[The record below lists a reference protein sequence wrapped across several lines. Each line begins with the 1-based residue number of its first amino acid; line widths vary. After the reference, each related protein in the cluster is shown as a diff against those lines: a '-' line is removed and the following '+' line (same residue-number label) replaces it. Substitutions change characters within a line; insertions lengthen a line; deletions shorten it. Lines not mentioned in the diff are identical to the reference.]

1 MIWFPEKY
9 CLNIFINKKYMLTY
23 IKKQH
28 YLLIACIGLA
38 GLSAKAQK
46 SDTTKNKKLDSALI
60 KPLTKPDA
68 IKPYKDVITAD
79 AKTAAGFFTVH
90 KIDDKCFF
98 ELPDSIL
105 NRDLLTVNRI
115 ARSAAGLRSAF
126 LGGAMSYSGDWIG
139 ESVIRFEK
147 GSVNKIMLKVIAYK
161 ERAED
166 SSENGLYKAVAENN
180 MQPIYAAFAVKAI
193 AKEKKSVVIDV
204 TDFINSDNTVFGFVN
219 GIKTYLGL
227 GNLAPDRSYVDTIMG
242 FPMNMEIRSVKTYNV
257 TPPNQS
263 PIPFTYEFNNSIVL
277 LPKVPM
283 KARSLDPRVGFF
295 GMEATVDFDAD
306 PQGVKTASNIM
317 RWRLEPKPEDLEKY
331 NRGELVEPQ
340 NPIIIYIDP
349 NTPQKWVPYLIQ
361 GVNDWQAA
369 FEKAGFKN
377 AIMAKAAPTKQ
388 EDSTWSIDDARHSAL
403 VYKPSDI
410 PNASGPSV
418 KDPRSGEILETHINW
433 YHNVMD
439 LLYRWYFVQAGA
451 VDPRANKPQLDDSL
465 MGELIR
471 FVSSHEIGHTLGL
484 RHNWGASSTVPVEKL
499 RDKVWVEEHGHTP
512 SIMDYA
518 RFNYVAQP
526 EDHISEKGLFP
537 RIGDYDKWAIEWGY
551 KMIPGNKTTTEEK
564 GILNKWI
571 VDKLKTCP
579 QCYFGIEAVPFDP
592 STGAD
597 PRNQNEDLGDDAML
611 AGMYGI
617 KNLKRIL
624 PNLVKWTQQSNE
636 DYARAGKMYQEIV
649 NQFQRYMGHVLM
661 NIGGILTTPKTV
673 EQPGDVYAF
682 VPKEKQKR
690 AMAFLQKEL
699 FATPE
704 WLRDT
709 HLYSITKT
717 DFSSVETVQKT
728 MLTQLLDGKYIY
740 RLMAQEEQSPA
751 KAYTVNEMLTD
762 LQQGIFGELP
772 ANKPIS
778 LNRRNLQKAFV
789 DKLILLVGPGKEAI
803 NGGTDASSIVKAHA
817 RKLAADIKKALLM
830 YQDVPS
836 SAHLKDLHERLMNAL
851 EPKR

>member
-1 MIWFPEKY
+1 
-9 CLNIFINKKYMLTY
+9 MLTY

-38 GLSAKAQK
+38 GLSARAQR
-46 SDTTKNKKLDSALI
+46 SDTAKNKKPDSALI
-60 KPLTKPDA
+60 KALPKPDA

-105 NRDLLTVNRI
+105 SRDLLTVNRI
-115 ARSAAGLRSAF
+115 AKSAAGLRSPF
-126 LGGAMSYSGDWIG
+126 GGLMSYSGDWIG

-147 GSVNKIMLKVIAYK
+147 GALNKIMLKVISYG

-166 SSENGLYKAVAENN
+166 SSENGLYKAVADNN
-180 MQPIYAAFAVKAI
+180 IQPIYAAFPLKAI
-193 AKEKKSVVIDV
+193 NKEKKSVVIDV

-219 GIKTYLGL
+219 GVKAFVGL

-242 FPMNMEIRSVKTYNV
+242 FPMNMEIRSVKTYSA
-257 TPPNQS
+257 TPPNKS

-277 LPKVPM
+277 LPRVPM
-283 KARSLDPRVGFF
+283 KARDYDPRVGYF
-295 GMEATVDFDAD
+295 GVAPTEYVDFDAD
-306 PQGVKTASNIM
+306 PQGVKKVSNIW
-317 RWRLEPKPEDLEKY
+317 RWRLEPKPEDVEKY

-340 NPIIIYIDP
+340 KPIIIYIDP
-349 NTPQKWVPYLIQ
+349 NTPKKWVPYLIQ

-377 AIMAKAAPTKQ
+377 AIMAKKAPTKQ
-388 EDSTWSIDDARHSAL
+388 EDSTWSIEDARHSAL
-403 VYKPSDI
+403 VYKPSEI

-433 YHNVMD
+433 YHNVMEI
-439 LLYRWYFVQAGA
+439 LYKWYFIQAGA

-499 RDKVWVEEHGHTP
+499 RDKAWVEAHGHTP

-551 KMIPGNKTTTEEK
+551 RMIPDNITAEEEK
-564 GILNKWI
+564 KTLNKWI
-571 VDKLKTCP
+571 VEKLKTCP
-579 QCYFGIEAVPFDP
+579 QCYFGIGDGE
-592 STGAD
+592 TED

-611 AGMYGI
+611 AGTYGI
-617 KNLKRIL
+617 KNLKRIV
-624 PNLVKWTQQSNE
+624 PNLVKWTQQANE
-636 DYARAGKMYQEIV
+636 NYSKAGDMYQEVV
-649 NQFQRYMGHVLM
+649 NQFQRYMGHVLK
-661 NIGGILTTPKTV
+661 NIGGILITPKTV
-673 EQPGDVYAF
+673 EQSGDVYEF

-709 HLYSITKT
+709 HLYNLTT
-717 DFSSVETVQKT
+717 TGFPSVEKVQKNI
-728 MLTQLLDGKYIY
+728 LDQLLDSKYLY

-762 LQQGIFGELP
+762 LYQGIFAELP
-772 ANKPIS
+772 AHKSIS
-778 LNRRNLQKAFV
+778 LNRRNLQKAYV
-789 DKLILLVGPGKEAI
+789 IKLATLIAPVKPAI
-803 NGGTDASSIVKAHA
+803 SAESDASSVVKAHA
-817 RKLAADIKKALLM
+817 RKLAASIKSALPT
-830 YQDVPS
+830 YHDAA
-836 SAHLKDLHERLMNAL
+836 SADHLKDLYERLINVL
-851 EPKR
+851 EPSRNYIK

>member
-1 MIWFPEKY
+1 MV
-9 CLNIFINKKYMLTY
+9 TH

-28 YLLIACIGLA
+28 LILMACICLA
-38 GLSAKAQK
+38 GLTATAQK
-46 SDTTKNKKLDSALI
+46 TDTTKNKKLDSALL
-60 KPLTKPDA
+60 KALPKPDA

-79 AKTAAGFFTVH
+79 AKTAVGFFTVH

-115 ARSAAGLRSAF
+115 AKSAAGYRGTI
-126 LGGAMSYSGDWIG
+126 GGMMTYSGDWIG

-147 GSVNKIMLKVIAYK
+147 GSVNKIMLKVISYT
-161 ERAED
+161 ERSED
-166 SSENGLYKAVAENN
+166 SSENGLHKAVAENN
-180 MQPIYAAFAVKAI
+180 IQPIYAAFPVKAI
-193 AKEKKSVVIDV
+193 NKEKKTVVVDV
-204 TDFINSDNTVFGFVN
+204 TDFINSDNTVFGYMN
-219 GIKTYLGL
+219 GIKIWLGL
-227 GNLAPDRSYVDTIMG
+227 GNIAADRSYIDTIMG

-257 TPPNQS
+257 TPPNKA
-263 PIPFTYEFNNSIVL
+263 PVPYTFEFNNSIVL

-283 KARSLDPRVGFF
+283 KARNLDPRVGFF
-295 GMEATVDFDAD
+295 GLAPTTYVDFDAD
-306 PQGVKTASNIM
+306 PHGVKTLSNIW
-317 RWRLEPKPEDLEKY
+317 RWRLEPKPEDVEKY

-340 NPIIIYIDP
+340 KPIIIYIDP
-349 NTPQKWVPYLIQ
+349 NTPKKWVPYLIQ
-361 GVNDWQAA
+361 GVNDWQVA

-377 AIMAKAAPTKQ
+377 AIMAREAPTKA

-433 YHNVMD
+433 YHNVME
-439 LLYRWYFVQAGA
+439 LLHKWYFIQAGA

-499 RDKVWVEEHGHTP
+499 RDKAWVEEHGHTP

-551 KMIPGNKTTTEEK
+551 RIIPGNETAAEEK
-564 GILNKWI
+564 KTLNKWI
-571 VDKLKTCP
+571 VDKLKACP
-579 QCYFGIEAVPFDP
+579 QCYFGIGDNVTE
-592 STGAD
+592 D

-611 AGMYGI
+611 AGTYGI

-624 PNLVKWTQQSNE
+624 PNLVRWTQQPNE
-636 DYARAGKMYQEIV
+636 DYAGAGLMYQELV
-649 NQFQRYMGHVLM
+649 NQYQRYMGHVLK

-673 EQPGDVYAF
+673 EQTGDVYEF
-682 VPKEKQKR
+682 VSREKQKR

-704 WLRDT
+704 WLRNA
-709 HLYSITKT
+709 HLYAITT
-717 DFSSVETVQKT
+717 TGFDNVEKVQKDI
-728 MLTQLLDGKYIY
+728 LDQLLDGKYLY
-740 RLMAQEEQSPA
+740 RLTAQEAQSPA

-762 LQQGIFGELP
+762 LQSGIFSELP
-772 ANKPIS
+772 AGKAIS
-778 LNRRNLQKAFV
+778 LNRRNLQKAYV
-789 DKLILLVGPGKEAI
+789 EKLIVLIGNGKGAI
-803 NGGTDASSIVKAHA
+803 SAESDASSVVKAHA
-817 RKLAADIKKALLM
+817 RRLTAAIKNALPA
-830 YQDVPS
+830 YHDVS
-836 SAHLKDLHERLMNAL
+836 SADHLKDLQERLKNAL
-851 EPKR
+851 DPKR

>member
-1 MIWFPEKY
+1 MV
-9 CLNIFINKKYMLTY
+9 TH
-23 IKKQH
+23 IKKQ
-28 YLLIACIGLA
+28 YLLLMGCMWLA
-38 GLSAKAQK
+38 GFSAVAQK
-46 SDTTKNKKLDSALI
+46 ADTTKNKKPDSVSI
-60 KPLTKPDA
+60 KSLTKPDA
-68 IKPYKDVITAD
+68 IKPYKEVITAD
-79 AKTAAGFFTVH
+79 ARTATGFFTVH

-115 ARSAAGLRSAF
+115 AKSAAEFRVKGLFAG
-126 LGGAMSYSGDWIG
+126 LMSYSGDWIG
-139 ESVIRFEK
+139 ESVVRFEK
-147 GSVNKIMLKVIAYK
+147 GSVNKIMLKMISYK
-161 ERAED
+161 ERSED
-166 SSENGLYKAVAENN
+166 SSQNGLYKAVAENN
-180 MQPIYAAFAVKAI
+180 MQPIYAAFPVKAI
-193 AKEKKSVVIDV
+193 NKEKKSVVIDV
-204 TDFINSDNTVFGFVN
+204 TDFVNSDNTVFGFVN
-219 GIKTYLGL
+219 GIKDWIGL
-227 GNLAPDRSYVDTIMG
+227 GNIVPDRSYVDSVMA
-242 FPMNMEIRSVKTYNV
+242 FPMNMEIRSIKTYNQ
-257 TPPNQS
+257 TAPGKS
-263 PIPFTYEFNNSIVL
+263 PVPFTFAFNNSIVL

-283 KARSLDPRVGFF
+283 KARNYDPRVGFF
-295 GMEATVDFDAD
+295 GLEPSVYVDFDAD
-306 PQGVKTASNIM
+306 PQGVKSVSNIW
-317 RWRLEPKPEDLEKY
+317 RWRLEPKPEDVEKY

-340 NPIIIYIDP
+340 KPILIYIDP
-349 NTPQKWVPYLIQ
+349 NTPKKWVPYLIQ

-377 AIMAKAAPTKQ
+377 AIMAKEAPTKQ

-403 VYKPSDI
+403 VYKPSDV

-433 YHNVMD
+433 YHNVMS
-439 LLYRWYFVQAGA
+439 LLYKWYFIQAGA
-451 VDPRANKPQLDDSL
+451 VDPRANKPQFDDSL

-499 RDKVWVEEHGHTP
+499 RDKAWVEEHGHTP

-551 KMIPGNKTTTEEK
+551 RIIPGNETGEEEK
-564 GILNKWI
+564 KTLNKWI

-579 QCYFGIEAVPFDP
+579 QCYFGIGDHATE
-592 STGAD
+592 D

-611 AGMYGI
+611 AGTYGI
-617 KNLKRIL
+617 KNLKRIV
-624 PNLVKWTQQSNE
+624 PNLVKWTQQPNE
-636 DYARAGKMYQEIV
+636 DYARAGEMYQEVV
-649 NQFQRYMGHVLM
+649 NQFQRYMGHVLK

-673 EQPGDVYAF
+673 EQPGDVCEF

-699 FATPE
+699 FTTPE

-709 HLYSITKT
+709 HLYNITNT
-717 DFSSVETVQKT
+717 EILLTNEGAIANTGFFSVERIQKDI
-728 MLTQLLDGKYIY
+728 LNQLLDRRNIY
-740 RLMAQEEQSPA
+740 RLTMQEEQLSA

-762 LQQGIFGELP
+762 LQQGIFAELTAGKLIP
-772 ANKPIS
+772 

-789 DKLILLVGPGKEAI
+789 EKLIVLVGPGKEAI
-803 NGGTDASSIVKAHA
+803 GAGIDASSIVKAHA
-817 RKLAADIKKALLM
+817 KSLANTIKLSIARYSTNSITRDHL
-830 YQDVPS
+830 QD
-836 SAHLKDLHERLMNAL
+836 LYERLESAL
-851 EPKR
+851 KPARN